1 MTQKHPVICIGSALW
16 DTIAR
21 TERAMEPGN
30 DVPGQIRQRPG
41 GVALNVSF
49 ALAQQ
54 NVDCILLTAIGRDA
68 PGDLLTKTASDK
80 GVNCAYLTRVDDA
93 TDTYLAIEQSD
104 GTVFGAVADCATL
117 EKTGAEV
124 LVPLING
131 DIASESSPFQ
141 GTVVI
146 DGNLPEDVLDAVLN
160 IKGLAQANMVF
171 VPASPGKAERLR
183 SVLASRGGTI
193 FVNIKEAE
201 ILCNTTFKSSKEAA
215 AAISALG
222 AGAIVTDGPDEA
234 AMSKNGVNMTVLPPA
249 AVNIATVTGAGDAFL
264 AGFLAFEL
272 KDEHLAMCL
281 SNAADVASAH
291 VSGKTL

>member
-1 MTQKHPVICIGSALW
+1 MTQTDPVICIGSALW

-21 TERAMEPGN
+21 TERAMEQGH

-54 NVDCILLTAIGRDA
+54 NVACILLTAIGRDA
-68 PGDLLTKTASDK
+68 PGDLLTKTATDK
-80 GVNCAYLTRVDDA
+80 GVNCSYITRVDDA

-117 EKTGAEV
+117 EKTGADL

-131 DIASESSPFQ
+131 DIASAEKPFQ

-160 IKGLAQANMVF
+160 IKGLSQAKMVF
-171 VPASPGKAERLR
+171 VPASPGKAERMR
-183 SVLASRGGTI
+183 SVLSSRGGTI
-193 FVNIKEAE
+193 FVNIEEAG
-201 ILCNTTFKSSKEAA
+201 ILCNTSFTSSKEAA
-215 AAISALG
+215 AAINAMG
-222 AGAIVTDGPDEA
+222 AGAIVTDGPKEA
-234 AMSKNGVNMTVLPPA
+234 AMLKDGVNMTVQPPP
-249 AVNIATVTGAGDAFL
+249 VDPKSITGAGDAFL
-264 AGFLAFEL
+264 AGFLAYEL
-272 KDEHLAMCL
+272 QGEHLAMCL

-291 VSGKTL
+291 VGGANL

>member
-1 MTQKHPVICIGSALW
+1 MTQQHPVICIGSALW

-21 TERAMEPGN
+21 TERAMEPGH

-68 PGDLLTKTASDK
+68 PGDLLTKTATDK
-80 GVNCAYLTRVDDA
+80 GVNCSYLTRVEDA
-93 TDTYLAIEQSD
+93 TDTYLAIEQAD

-117 EKTGAEV
+117 EKTGADV

-131 DIASESSPFQ
+131 DLASAEKPFL

-171 VPASPGKAERLR
+171 VPASPTKAERMR
-183 SVLASRGGTI
+183 SVLSTRGGTI
-193 FVNIKEAE
+193 FVNIHEAE
-201 ILCNTTFKSSKEAA
+201 ILCGTKFENSKAAA
-215 AAISALG
+215 AAIAELG
-222 AGAIVTDGPDEA
+222 AGAIVTDGEKEA
-234 AMSKNGVNMTVLPPA
+234 AMLKDGVNMTVLPPA
-249 AVNIATVTGAGDAFL
+249 TSVATVTGAGDAFL
-264 AGFLAFEL
+264 AGFLAYEL
-272 KDEHLAMCL
+272 DGQHLAMCL

-291 VSGKTL
+291 VSGAHL